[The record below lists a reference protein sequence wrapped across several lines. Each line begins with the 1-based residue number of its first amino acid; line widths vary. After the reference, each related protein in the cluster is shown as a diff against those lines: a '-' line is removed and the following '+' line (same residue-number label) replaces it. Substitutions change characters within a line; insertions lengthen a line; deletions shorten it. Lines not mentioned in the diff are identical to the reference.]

1 MNEPKVNSLLK
12 DLWMAIEKGKSDIE
26 RANSNDPFKIVVCG
40 AFSTGKT
47 SLLNALLGCE
57 LPTGIRPIT
66 KVVTSIR
73 YGAKREICLENMV
86 TGQKRKLSRQE
97 ADEWIV
103 NKSKNAGYHDY
114 RVEYDVPSPFLKQGV
129 EFLDTPGFQ
138 DAEEE
143 KLDEMTKKAI
153 READFCI
160 VTFACNSFGDMHEKQ
175 FLEELQTLTNG
186 NFVCV
191 LNCANRIKSM
201 EEQEELQ
208 QHAKIVLD
216 GYGNE
221 QVGYSRYFMVDSDK
235 DSEEKYLDGLDQ
247 WLINLVKY
255 KAADIRREAA
265 VSRGQSEIIPLIEKG
280 TELFKDIQNE
290 YENYMLQRDKQQ
302 IAECHKQ
309 SLSSAAVPAQL
320 LRIKKNFFQSLD
332 NSFCAI
338 LKGRLEKVSR
348 VVYNH
353 EANSVISNAILDY
366 SNDLERAMRR
376 GFSGYDI
383 PDPWEEIKKT
393 TFTWTKLTTWT
404 TQKGFGEYMS
414 DGLSLG
420 IWDWNVQHENEF
432 VKETIKDTES
442 KTIPEIKK
450 HANAYFSKVE
460 KRLVSQ
466 QCMKVLS
473 ANSAEQENYVCHLE
487 KIAEVLME
495 AMLLNTQFRKLVQE

>member
-1 MNEPKVNSLLK
+1 MNEPKVNFPLK

-114 RVEYDVPSPFLKQGV
+114 RVEYDIPSPFLKQGV
-129 EFLDTPGFQ
+129 KFLDTPGFQ

-143 KLDEMTKKAI
+143 KLDEMTRKAI
-153 READFCI
+153 RESDFCI

-265 VSRGQSEIIPLIEKG
+265 VSRGQSEIMPLIEKG

-309 SLSSAAVPAQL
+309 SLSSAVVPAQL

-338 LKGRLEKVSR
+338 LRGRLDNIPR
-348 VVYNH
+348 WQYNDK
-353 EANSVISNAILDY
+353 ASAVIGNCILEY
-366 SNDLERAMRR
+366 SNDLKKSMKRA
-376 GFSGYDI
+376 FPEYNI
-383 PDPWEEIKKT
+383 ADPWNEISEST
-393 TFTWTKLTTWT
+393 YTWTKRTTWT
-404 TQKGFGEYMS
+404 TTKGFGEYMS
-414 DGLSLG
+414 DGLSMG
-420 IWDWNVQHENEF
+420 IWDWDVQHENEF
-432 VKETIKDTES
+432 VKETIKATES

-450 HANAYFSKVE
+450 HVNTYFSKVE

-466 QCMKVLS
+466 KCMKVLYV
-473 ANSAEQENYVCHLE
+473 NSTEQGNYVRHLE